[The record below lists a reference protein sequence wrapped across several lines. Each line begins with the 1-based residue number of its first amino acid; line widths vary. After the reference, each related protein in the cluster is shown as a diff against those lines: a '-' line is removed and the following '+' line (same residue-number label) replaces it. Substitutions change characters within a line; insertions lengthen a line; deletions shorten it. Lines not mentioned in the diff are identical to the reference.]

1 MTTRR
6 AFLKKG
12 GLGLAALTVSGGIFS
27 KTQPNPTTTTPYVS
41 QRPEIAKR
49 NFVSKA
55 VEETIIQVKEQLKD
69 KKLAW
74 MFENCFPNTLDTTVH
89 FRMLDNRP
97 DTFVYTGDIH
107 AMWLRDS
114 AAQVWPYLNLMKKD
128 EPLRLLIAGV
138 VNRHTRCILI
148 DPYANAFNDG
158 AAGSEWESDLT
169 DMKPELHERKWE
181 IDSLCYTVR
190 LAYHYWKIS
199 GDASVF
205 SPEWQKAAA
214 IIVQTF
220 KQQQRKDDLGPY
232 RFERVTS
239 RQLDTLSNDGKG
251 NPVKPVG
258 LIVSSFRPS
267 DDATT
272 YGFLVPSNLFA
283 VTSLKQLAEISLR
296 VTGDTAF
303 AATCTHLAGEV
314 AQAIDR
320 YAIAG
325 HLNYGSIYAFEVDGF
340 GNRLFT
346 DDANVPSLLSLP
358 YLGCVDKNDP
368 VYRSTRQFIWSNDNP
383 YFFKGKAAEGI
394 GGPHIGYDMIWPM
407 SIIMKAMTGTDDA
420 EIRSCIQMLRDTDA
434 GTGFMHESFHKDNP
448 EKFSRSWFAWV
459 NTLFGEL
466 ILKVITEKK
475 ASLLNNL

>member
-6 AFLKKG
+6 EFLKRG
-12 GLGLAALTVSGGIFS
+12 GLGLAALTVSNHLFS
-27 KTQPNPTTTTPYVS
+27 QSQSSTSKTPYVS
-41 QRPEIAKR
+41 LRPEVSKR
-49 NFVSKA
+49 NFVSQA
-55 VEETIIQVKEQLKD
+55 VEETIIRIKGQLKD
-69 KKLAW
+69 PKLAW

-89 FRMLDNRP
+89 FRTLDNRP

-114 AAQVWPYLNLMKKD
+114 AAQVWPYLSLMKKD

-138 VNRHTRCILI
+138 VNRQTRCILI

-158 AAGSEWESDLT
+158 PTGSEWESDHT

-199 GDASVF
+199 GDTSVF
-205 SPEWQKAAA
+205 STEWQKAAA

-220 KQQQRKDDLGPY
+220 KQQQRKEGVGPY
-232 RFERVTS
+232 TFERETS

-267 DDATT
+267 DDATL

-283 VTSLKQLAEISLR
+283 VTSLKQLAEISTQ

-303 AATCTHLAGEV
+303 AATCTKLAAEV
-314 AQAIDR
+314 QAAIDR
-320 YAIAG
+320 YAVSS
-325 HLNYGSIYAFEVDGF
+325 HLNYGQIYAFEVDGF

-358 YLGCVDKNDP
+358 YLGCVDKTNP
-368 VYRSTRQFIWSNDNP
+368 IYLNTRKFIWSNDNP

-407 SIIMKAMTGTDDA
+407 SIIMKAMTSNDDA
-420 EIRSCIQMLRDTDA
+420 EIRSCILTLRDTDA

-448 EKFSRSWFAWV
+448 DKFTRSWFAWV

-466 ILKVITEKK
+466 ILKLVTEGKI
-475 ASLLNNL
+475 ALLNNL